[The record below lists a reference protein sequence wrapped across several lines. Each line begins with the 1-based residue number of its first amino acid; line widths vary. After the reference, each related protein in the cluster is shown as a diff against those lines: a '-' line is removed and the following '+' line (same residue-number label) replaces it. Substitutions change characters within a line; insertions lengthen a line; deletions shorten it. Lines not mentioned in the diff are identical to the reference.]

1 MGLFDK
7 NGKGLL
13 GGLFDF
19 NGDGKTT
26 WDEEYLA
33 FKIFEE
39 CTKEEE
45 NDFDND
51 FDSDLFDDT
60 DISDKYEWRDY
71 VEVDYLLGIFPE
83 DYETEEEYLEA
94 VKEAKYAWRNTCEDG
109 SDVCIDPEDYETE
122 DEYNDAL
129 EEARDTYES
138 DSNVGQTS
146 IGLSFSVECPA
157 LDKLEAIKESD
168 YPNKRRYNAAYTLAN
183 ESLIYSNEEYK
194 NQEKA
199 CCRFIVEEADKV
211 IAANYLTH
219 NNGFI
224 YAQAV
229 KDHFELPIS
238 LPDEDETSEYGIHEI
253 LSKIAKKDIDLSLK
267 VWAWLV
273 ENFLPYARY
282 DSWAKKELT
291 FYVFNYIRNFPD
303 KFVPALTHYLNDN
316 PEFCNTVVSAHEE
329 VDGSLCIII
338 AEAVKEGL
346 LDFSVELFKLGLEV
360 ANGRWKEINQLASG
374 VLCFCKTWDELESI
388 EFFQANML
396 PLVKAI
402 DIGMVQDEIEGWEN
416 EIAEY
421 VAYVEKDCEK
431 YAMTRSNAWRATV
444 PDGSKYGIDPRWYDS
459 EEEYLA
465 ELNDHKY
472 GWREWYKNR
481 DTYGLD
487 VNDFETQEEFNA
499 AYNVKLDERRQ
510 KQREAREQERK
521 QKQAERQREA
531 AVIAD
536 DKNIYTICGVSFPH
550 AVHPYHY
557 RTEDT
562 TLKIGDKVLVPV
574 GDKEAEGTIISIG
587 QYMRQAAPFPID
599 KMKTIISK
607 HMQEEQENG

>member
-1 MGLFDK
+1 MSK
-7 NGKGLL
+7 KGGFWDNPF
-13 GGLFDF
+13 GGMFDF
-19 NGDGKTT
+19 NGDGKE
-26 WDEEYLA
+26 DFGEQFIG

-39 CTKEEE
+39 CTKE
-45 NDFDND
+45 
-51 FDSDLFDDT
+51 DDT
-60 DISDKYEWRDY
+60 DDDFLSTDLDLDFSSSKDYSWRDY
-71 VEVDYLLGIFPE
+71 VEVDYLLGVFPE
-83 DYETEEEYLEA
+83 NYETEEEYLEA
-94 VKEAKYAWRNTCEDG
+94 FNQAKYAWRETCEDG
-109 SDVCIDPEDYETE
+109 SDVFIDPEDYETE
-122 DEYNDAL
+122 DEYNEAL
-129 EEARDTYES
+129 EEARETYES
-138 DSNVGQTS
+138 GNNHGSAS
-146 IGLSFSVECPA
+146 IGVSFSVECPA

-168 YPNKRRYNAAYTLAN
+168 FPNKRRYNAAYTLAN
-183 ESLIYSNEEYK
+183 EFLIYSNEEYK

-199 CCRFIVEEADKV
+199 CCKFIVENADTV
-211 IAANYLTH
+211 LAANYLTH
-219 NNGFI
+219 DNGFI

-229 KDHFELPIS
+229 KDNFELPIS

-273 ENFLPYARY
+273 ENFLPYAHY
-282 DSWAKKELT
+282 SSWAKKELT
-291 FYVFNYIRNFPD
+291 FYVFDYIRDFPD
-303 KFVPALTHYLNDN
+303 KFVPALAHYLNDN

-329 VDGSLCIII
+329 VDGSLCIVI

-346 LDFSVELFKLGLEV
+346 LDFSVMLFKLGLEV
-360 ANGRWKEINQLASG
+360 ADGRWKEINKLASG

-416 EIAEY
+416 EINEY
-421 VAYVEKDCEK
+421 VTYVEKDCEK
-431 YAMTRSNAWRATV
+431 YAMTRRNAWRATV
-444 PDGSKYGIDPRWYDS
+444 PDGSKYGMNPLWYDS
-459 EEEYLA
+459 EEEYLS
-465 ELNDHKY
+465 ELTEHKY
-472 GWREWYKNR
+472 GWRKWYENR

-499 AYNVKLDERRQ
+499 AFNLKLEERRQ

-531 AVIAD
+531 AVITD

-550 AVHPYHY
+550 AAHPYHY
-557 RTEDT
+557 RTEIT
-562 TLKIGDKVLVPV
+562 ALKIGDTVLVPV

-599 KMKTIISK
+599 KMKTIIRK
-607 HMQEEQENG
+607 I

>member
-94 VKEAKYAWRNTCEDG
+94 VNEAKYAWRDTCEDG
-109 SDVCIDPEDYETE
+109 SDVCIDPEDYENE

-183 ESLIYSNEEYK
+183 EFLIYSNEEYK

-273 ENFLPYARY
+273 ENFLPYAHY
-282 DSWAKKELT
+282 SSWAKRELT
-291 FYVFNYIRNFPD
+291 FYVFDYIRNFPD

-338 AEAVKEGL
+338 AEAIKEGL
-346 LDFSVELFKLGLEV
+346 YDFSVELFKLGLEV
-360 ANGRWKEINQLASG
+360 ADGRWKEINQLASG